1 MDAETTLLAG
11 DVERLRPRLFG
22 IAYRML
28 GDIQD
33 AEDAVQDAFLRWQQT
48 EQDAVWSSEAWL
60 VSVVT
65 RLAID
70 RLRRAKTE
78 RAAYAG
84 PWLPEPVTSERIA
97 TDRAAEVSSDMSMAF
112 LLLLERLAPEER
124 AAFLLREVFDTGY
137 TEIANTLDRSEAAVR
152 QMVHRARARVRTERI
167 RFASRPDVH
176 QRMLE
181 RFLAAVAA
189 DDKEEV
195 LAVLAPDVT
204 FSSDGGG
211 KISAARR
218 VVQGADRVARMVLSL
233 DAKYKGVHAHRIGHF
248 NGEEAVLTY
257 SGGRIFAV
265 TFYETVGDRIVA
277 AYRVMNPDKLRF
289 VR

>member
-1 MDAETTLLAG
+1 MDATVTLCAG
-11 DVERLRPRLFG
+11 DLDRLRPRLFG

-33 AEDAVQDAFLRWQQT
+33 AEDAVQEAFLRWHQAD
-48 EQDAVWSSEAWL
+48 QDTLLSPEAWL

-84 PWLPEPVTSERIA
+84 PWLPEPVTSDRIA
-97 TDRAAEVSSDMSMAF
+97 TDRSAEMSSDMSMAF
-112 LLLLERLAPEER
+112 LVLLERLAPEER
-124 AAFLLREVFDTGY
+124 AAFLLREVFDSGY
-137 TEIANTLDRSEAAVR
+137 TEIARTLDRSEAAVR
-152 QMVHRARARVRTERI
+152 QMVHRARERVRSDRI

-176 QRMLE
+176 RRLLE
-181 RFLAAVAA
+181 RFMTALAA
-189 DDKEEV
+189 DDKEAV
-195 LAVLAPDVT
+195 LAVLSPDVT

-211 KISAARR
+211 KVSAARR
-218 VVQGADRVARMVLSL
+218 VVVSADHVARMLLSL
-233 DAKYKGVHAHRIGHF
+233 EAKYKSLLRHEIGHF
-248 NGEEAVLTY
+248 NGQDAVIARFQ
-257 SGGRIFAV
+257 GRVFSV
-265 TFYETVGDRIVA
+265 TFYETVGERIVA